1 VSPTVLLTALGI
13 VFARILDVSLGTLRT
28 VFIVQGRRGVAA
40 TLGFF
45 EVLIWVVVVSGVI
58 RNLDQP
64 AYVIAYPLG
73 FALGTWLGM
82 VLESR
87 LGGSQQ
93 VIRIFTRRAA
103 ELASRL
109 RELGHVCTEF
119 EGSGREG
126 PIGLVFLQTTKRRAD
141 RVIAEAVAIDPQ
153 SFVLVDDVRVTSG
166 ARIRVDGLARWRPD
180 WVRK

>member
-1 VSPTVLLTALGI
+1 MTPTVLLTALGI
-13 VFARILDVSLGTLRT
+13 VLARVLDVSLGTLRT
-28 VFIVQGRRGVAA
+28 VFIVQGRRALAA

-64 AYVIAYPLG
+64 LYVVAYPLG

-82 VLESR
+82 ALEAR

-93 VIRIFTRRAA
+93 VIRIFTRS
-103 ELASRL
+103 ASQIALRL

-126 PIGLVFLQTTKRRAD
+126 PIGLLFLQTTKRKAD
-141 RVIAEAVAIDPQ
+141 RVIAEAVGFDPQ

-166 ARIRVDGLARWRPD
+166 ARMRVEGLARWRPF